1 MILYQMSDDR
11 CILCVMMYKLY
22 KRVVN
27 ETSQEMFLVDKKF
40 IGLYYKLKF

>member
-1 MILYQMSDDR
+1 MIDVFYNMCYDVL
-11 CILCVMMYKLY
+11 IELY

-27 ETSQEMFLVDKKF
+27 ETSQEMFIVDKKF